1 MVSDEQQLMEAQTP
15 QLSCLLGVFLPRW
28 ISEREETRL
37 QSVMTCLKQPPSRRL
52 KDNQPERLRP
62 SNLSEGL
69 GTPGCRVSRETG

>member
-1 MVSDEQQLMEAQTP
+1 MVSNEQQLLEAQTP

-52 KDNQPERLRP
+52 KDNQPEGLRP

-69 GTPGCRVSRETG
+69 GPPGRRVCRETG